1 MMLKRIIATAVLF
14 SALSTPAQ
22 AATWEHQGKAST
34 GENVSLNLDGIQ
46 VSLMSVR
53 NDRFSYFFDY
63 QIGQDRLY
71 ALTTCDGR
79 FQTSK
84 DGDLF
89 GAFITPQSRATAA
102 MLDRVCTYHIQQAK
116 VISPPSNVRFG
127 PSTQDRIVCSIKTAK
142 NITTFGSR
150 DDWFYTDACGKLGLI
165 HNSQIQFR

>member
-1 MMLKRIIATAVLF
+1 MMLKRIIATATILT
-14 SALSTPAQ
+14 ALSTSAQ
-22 AATWEHQGKAST
+22 AATWEYQGKAST
-34 GENVSLNLDGIQ
+34 GENVSLNTDSIQ
-46 VSLMSVR
+46 VSYMSVR
-53 NDRFSYFFDY
+53 DDRFSYFFNY

-89 GAFITPQSRATAA
+89 GDFITPQSRATAT
-102 MLDRVCTYHIQQAK
+102 MLDRVCSYHVKQAQ

-127 PSTQDRIVCSIKTAK
+127 PSTKDRIICSIKTSK

-165 HNSQIQFR
+165 HTSQIQF

>member
-1 MMLKRIIATAVLF
+1 MMLKRIIATATILT
-14 SALSTPAQ
+14 ALSTPAQ
-22 AATWEHQGKAST
+22 AATWEYQGKAST
-34 GENVSLNLDGIQ
+34 GEKVSLNLDSIQ
-46 VSLMSVR
+46 VSPMSVR
-53 NDRFSYFFDY
+53 NDRFSYFFNY
-63 QIGQDRLY
+63 QIGPDRLY

-89 GAFITPQSRATAA
+89 EEFITPQSRATAA
-102 MLDRVCTYHIQQAK
+102 MLDRVCTYHIKRAR

-127 PSTQDRIVCSIKTAK
+127 PSTKDRVICSIKTSK
-142 NITTFGSR
+142 NIITYGST